1 LGIEVLPDTIVQPF
15 LDWVNTQSGFWLDMQ
30 KVEEPMRTTFAP
42 LKLVSAGCA
51 PVLVGGE
58 YAGVIAFDD
67 CSTLRTDDFGYVDAF
82 LAVANFI
89 GAALQRESGQKA
101 LIAEQHARAALE
113 AKAVHEREAA
123 IFQER
128 ARFAGQIHDTL
139 AQGFT
144 ATLLHLEAL
153 SVRMGR
159 GERLTAEEL
168 KNVRKIAALG
178 LAEARRSALAI
189 RPLALDGRDLATA
202 LQQLTERSTVPGLLD
217 CTWSLCGTPRPLSP
231 VADEALLNIAHEAVN
246 NAIRHADAEKIEIIL
261 SFSSQGVSLTVRDD
275 GIGFDASESRHRGH
289 TFGLRSMR
297 ERAFAAGGP
306 LKVISKHGKGTTVT
320 VNLSET

>member
-1 LGIEVLPDTIVQPF
+1 
-15 LDWVNTQSGFWLDMQ
+15 
-30 KVEEPMRTTFAP
+30 MRTTFAP
-42 LKLVSAGCA
+42 LELVSAGCA

-58 YAGVIAFDD
+58 HAGVIAFDD
-67 CSTLRTDDFGYVDAF
+67 CSTLRTDDFAYVDAF

-101 LIAEQHARAALE
+101 LIAEQHARATME

-159 GERLTAEEL
+159 GERLTVEEL

-246 NAIRHADAEKIEIIL
+246 NAIRHADAGKIEIIL
-261 SFSSQGVSLTVRDD
+261 SFGSQGVSLTVRDD

-289 TFGLRSMR
+289 TFGLSSMR
-297 ERAFAAGGP
+297 ERAVAADGA
-306 LKVISKHGKGTTVT
+306 LKVISEHGKGTTVT
-320 VNLSET
+320 VNLKKA

>member
-1 LGIEVLPDTIVQPF
+1 
-15 LDWVNTQSGFWLDMQ
+15 
-30 KVEEPMRTTFAP
+30 
-42 LKLVSAGCA
+42 
-51 PVLVGGE
+51 
-58 YAGVIAFDD
+58 
-67 CSTLRTDDFGYVDAF
+67 
-82 LAVANFI
+82 VANFI

-101 LIAEQHARAALE
+101 LITEQHARAAME

-159 GERLTAEEL
+159 GERLTVEEL

-217 CTWSLCGTPRPLSP
+217 CTWSLCGIPRPLSP

-246 NAIRHADAEKIEIIL
+246 NAIRHADAGKIEIIL
-261 SFSSQGVSLTVRDD
+261 SFGSEGVSLTVRDD
-275 GIGFDASESRHRGH
+275 GIGFDASESHHRGH

-297 ERAFAAGGP
+297 ERAFAAGGQ

-320 VNLSET
+320 VNLNKITTVRLTDAI